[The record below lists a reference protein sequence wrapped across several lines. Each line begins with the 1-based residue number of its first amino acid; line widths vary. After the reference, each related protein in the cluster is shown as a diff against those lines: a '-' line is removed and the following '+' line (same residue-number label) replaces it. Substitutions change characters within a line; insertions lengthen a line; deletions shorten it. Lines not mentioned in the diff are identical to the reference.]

1 MDYTDKPLPK
11 IRPYTKEFWEAAQKG
26 ALLIQH
32 CKDCD
37 KNIFY
42 PREVCPHCQSR
53 NIEYIKSSGK
63 GKLATF
69 SLVEKGAPPDFQKDQ
84 PYVICLVDLNE
95 GVRLGSMLVGYEDYS
110 KLDTGLEV
118 EVVFDPASDEINI
131 PKFRPVGSTWTPE
144 KKKETEATEARQPAA
159 LKFENLRYEIED
171 GVVWL
176 TIDNEPMRNALTD
189 RVQQDLMTAF
199 QQIQKERSIRA
210 VVLTGAGDKA
220 FSSGGDISYFGTLDR
235 VGMWDFM
242 KNRGAEVC
250 RLIENL
256 DKPVIAMVNGYCYAG
271 GLELALCCD
280 IIYASETAKFGLLE
294 TRLGVLPGWGGT
306 VRLPRAIP
314 QRRAKEMLMTAERID
329 AQEAKELGLV
339 NRVCPPDKLKEEVL
353 GLLERMKNAAPLAIQ
368 ACKTVIN
375 ATLNVESFDNAMAV
389 ERGAIMFL
397 NTTRDAREG
406 VMSFFQKR
414 PPQFTGS

>member
-1 MDYTDKPLPK
+1 MDYTSKPLPK
-11 IRPYTKEFWEAAQKG
+11 IRPYTREFWEASKRG
-26 ALLIQH
+26 ELLIQH

-42 PREVCPHCQSR
+42 PREVCPHCQSE
-53 NIEYIKSSGK
+53 NIEYIKASGK
-63 GKLATF
+63 GKLQSF
-69 SLVEKGAPPDFQKDQ
+69 SLVEKGAPPDFQDDQ
-84 PYVICLVDLNE
+84 PYVICLVTLDE
-95 GVRLGSMLVGYEDYS
+95 GVRLGSMLVGYDDYS
-110 KLDTGLEV
+110 KLDIGMEV
-118 EVVFDPASDEINI
+118 EVVFDPATDELSI
-131 PKFRPVGSTWTPE
+131 PKFKPVGSDWTPE
-144 KKKETEATEARQPAA
+144 KKVEGNPSETEKTVE
-159 LKFENLRYEIED
+159 LKFENLRYEIKD
-171 GVVWL
+171 RVVWL

-189 RVQQDLMTAF
+189 QIQQDLMTAF

-242 KNRGAEVC
+242 KNRGVEVC

-329 AQEAKELGLV
+329 AQEAKDLGLV
-339 NRVCPPDKLKEEVL
+339 NRVCPSDRLEEEVL

-368 ACKTVIN
+368 ACKIVIN
-375 ATLNVESFDNAMAV
+375 TTLNVESMDNAMGI

-397 NTTRDAREG
+397 NTTSDAREG
-406 VMSFFQKR
+406 VTSFFQKR
-414 PPQFTGS
+414 PPEFTGS